1 MHKGLYI
8 SGKESLEQRAGAPA
22 GVAND
27 GVPPAWTG
35 TDGRVNI
42 PVDVADPGEQAK
54 LEDGLRQQLGNLTN
68 PVVLGYR
75 A

>member
-1 MHKGLYI
+1 V
-8 SGKESLEQRAGAPA
+8 GAPA
-22 GVAND
+22 GVLND

-42 PVDVADPGEQAK
+42 PVDTSIAAERDK
-54 LEDGLRQQLGNLTN
+54 LDTALSANLGGLSN